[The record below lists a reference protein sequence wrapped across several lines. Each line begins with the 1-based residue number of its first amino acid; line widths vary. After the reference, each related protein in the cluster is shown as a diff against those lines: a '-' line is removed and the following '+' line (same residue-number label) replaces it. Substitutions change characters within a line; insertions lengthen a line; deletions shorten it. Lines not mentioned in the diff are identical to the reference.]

1 MTQFATSTFQ
11 GQKLIKSII
20 YDKVL
25 DHNAQVL
32 KDSTI
37 KEFELTNKEIKT
49 IESKHRVDHIEKN
62 VVNAKYYRDQLE
74 LN

>member
-37 KEFELTNKEIKT
+37 KEFELTN
-49 IESKHRVDHIEKN
+49 
-62 VVNAKYYRDQLE
+62 
-74 LN
+74 